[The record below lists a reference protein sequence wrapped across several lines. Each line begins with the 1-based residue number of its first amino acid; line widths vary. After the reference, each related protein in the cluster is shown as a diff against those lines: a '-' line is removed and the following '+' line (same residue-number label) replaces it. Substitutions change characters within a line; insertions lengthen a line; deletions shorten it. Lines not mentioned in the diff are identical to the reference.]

1 MTLTPSPL
9 TAALAGA
16 FSAIA
21 WPMLWT
27 ATYDPASTFSLWL
40 VIGTVLVVALPA
52 HAFVMGFSR
61 PAPQA
66 GGRAVDTGLLVRVL
80 AWVVAALV
88 TVGVTHLLKGG

>member
-27 ATYDPASTFSLWL
+27 ATHDPASMFSLWL

-61 PAPQA
+61 PVSGA
-66 GGRAVDTGLLVRVL
+66 GGRAVDIGLLVRVL
-80 AWVVAALV
+80 AWVVAAMS
-88 TVGVTHLLKGG
+88 TVGITHLLRGG